1 VALQQIRESFILL
14 KKWPHADNY
23 RQNAF
28 QTAAEIFK
36 HQETMTAP
44 LVNYRR
50 ISAGAEC
57 RFFWGD
63 EFAFPAFYLCW
74 PTPGSDGF
82 TCIVT
87 VSPTVKLIKSS
98 PNITRPGY
106 FSFVLGRISS
116 VG

>member
-50 ISAGAEC
+50 ILLVLNAG
-57 RFFWGD
+57 FFGVMSLH
-63 EFAFPAFYLCW
+63 FQLFIYAGLHPV
-74 PTPGSDGF
+74 PM
-82 TCIVT
+82 
-87 VSPTVKLIKSS
+87 
-98 PNITRPGY
+98 
-106 FSFVLGRISS
+106 VLLA
-116 VG
+116 